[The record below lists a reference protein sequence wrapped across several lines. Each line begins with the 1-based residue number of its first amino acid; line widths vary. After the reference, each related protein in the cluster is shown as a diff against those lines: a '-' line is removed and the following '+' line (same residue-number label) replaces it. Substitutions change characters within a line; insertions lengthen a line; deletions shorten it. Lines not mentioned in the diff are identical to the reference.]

1 MIEYDCS
8 TQKMTSVQFCSR
20 VVHASDSFLSRLGS
34 LMTEIPARLGDF
46 GLWNLVSSSLMAAM
60 MGAVSPSVDPCGI
73 RVDIYNRIAFDKQS
87 IVMNLFQLISCLCLP
102 LLLLPVHAWVR
113 DLWRLGYPDLLL
125 GAGALRPTAL
135 LLLLLQLRID
145 RVSICY
151 IL

>member
-1 MIEYDCS
+1 
-8 TQKMTSVQFCSR
+8 MTSVQFCSIF
-20 VVHASDSFLSRLGS
+20 VHASDSFLSRLGS

-73 RVDIYNRIAFDKQS
+73 RVAIYKKSVA
-87 IVMNLFQLISCLCLP
+87 MNLFHLISCLCLT
-102 LLLLPVHAWVR
+102 LLLAIHAWVR

-135 LLLLLQLRID
+135 LLLLLQLRI
-145 RVSICY
+145 VSILGHYQLICNE
-151 IL
+151 IFFKT